1 MEESSDSDGDSLSG
15 IIDEIRA
22 KVDNEIITMSLI
34 CPFHQIVSNPYH
46 YDSYV
51 HLIKLLRQAGD
62 LDGARTA
69 RNDMANIFPLSESK

>member
-1 MEESSDSDGDSLSG
+1 M
-15 IIDEIRA
+15 
-22 KVDNEIITMSLI
+22 
-34 CPFHQIVSNPYH
+34 SNPYH

-69 RNDMANIFPLSESK
+69 RNDMANIFPLSESKYLYLIMSLIII